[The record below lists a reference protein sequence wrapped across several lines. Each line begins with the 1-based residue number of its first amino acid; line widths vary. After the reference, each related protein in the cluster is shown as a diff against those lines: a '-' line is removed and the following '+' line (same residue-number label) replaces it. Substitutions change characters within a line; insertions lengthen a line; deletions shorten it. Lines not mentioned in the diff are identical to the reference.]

1 MKKSFIYASIF
12 AGCLLTFNSCTKDE
26 NLELYMGDNFSTDAQ
41 KMIDAINTLSY
52 PTGFSPSDDE
62 HPEYK
67 NMDPEV
73 YSDKKTTENRRIE
86 GYYGYVDLGLSVK
99 WATSNLGS
107 VSPVNEQRTLE
118 EIFQE
123 IEEGMDLQPVDK
135 PSFATDGS
143 NTYPKTINYDDYQK
157 IKEVYNAYSS
167 YCYGKTLA
175 HDEAIEKYNRLQAEN
190 HQYLFAGGDTYPWGG
205 TSMWG
210 FIAINGTTDAPA
222 NIAGNPEYDA
232 ATHILGDGW
241 SIPTKEQWQELID
254 RCQWEKKDGHYIV
267 TGPSG
272 KQIVLPCLLYHT
284 AERTDGNACYLHLD
298 DTKDFKFGELNFRI
312 YIRPVHTK

>member
-41 KMIDAINTLSY
+41 EMIDAINTLSY
-52 PTGFSPSDDE
+52 PTGFSPSDDK

-123 IEEGMDLQPVDK
+123 IEQGMDLQPVDK

-143 NTYPKTINYDDYQK
+143 NTYPKTINYDDYQNIEK
-157 IKEVYNAYSS
+157 IYNAYSS
-167 YCYGKTLA
+167 YCYNKTLA

-190 HQYLFAGGDTYPWGG
+190 HQYLFAGGDYYPWGG
-205 TSMWG
+205 TSMRD
-210 FIAINGTTDAPA
+210 FIAINDAPA

-254 RCQWEKKDGHYIV
+254 RCQWEKKGRDYIV

-284 AERTDGNACYLHLD
+284 AERTDGGACYLLLY
-298 DTKDFKFGELNFRI
+298 DTKEFKFSALNAPR

>member
-26 NLELYMGDNFSTDAQ
+26 DLELYMGDNFSTDAQ

-73 YSDKKTTENRRIE
+73 YSDKKTTEIRRIE

-143 NTYPKTINYDDYQK
+143 NTYPKTINYDDYQN
-157 IKEVYNAYSS
+157 IKKVYNAYSS

-190 HQYLFAGGDTYPWGG
+190 HQYLFAGGDAYPWGG
-205 TSMWG
+205 TSVRD
-210 FIAINGTTDAPA
+210 FIAINDAPA

-254 RCQWEKKDGHYIV
+254 RCQWEKKGRDYIV

-284 AERTDGNACYLHLD
+284 AERTDGGACYLLLD
-298 DTKDFKFGELNFRI
+298 DTKEFKFSKLSLII
-312 YIRPVHTK
+312 YFRPVHTK

>member
-1 MKKSFIYASIF
+1 MKKSLIYASIF

-41 KMIDAINTLSY
+41 EMIDAINTLSY
-52 PTGFSPSDDE
+52 PTSFSPSDDE

-123 IEEGMDLQPVDK
+123 IEQGMDLQPVDK

-143 NTYPKTINYDDYQK
+143 NTYPKTINYDDYQNIEK
-157 IKEVYNAYSS
+157 IYNAYSS
-167 YCYGKTLA
+167 YCYNKTRA

-190 HQYLFAGGDTYPWGG
+190 HQYLFAGGDYYPWGG
-205 TSMWG
+205 TSMRD
-210 FIAINGTTDAPA
+210 FIAINDAPA

-254 RCQWEKKDGHYIV
+254 RCQWENKGRDYIV

-284 AERTDGNACYLHLD
+284 AERTDGGACYLLLY
-298 DTKDFKFGELNFRI
+298 DTKGFKLSALNAPR

>member
-1 MKKSFIYASIF
+1 MKKSFIYTILF
-12 AGCLLTFNSCTKDE
+12 AGCLLTFNSCTKDKD
-26 NLELYMGDNFSTDAQ
+26 LELYMGDNFSIEAQ

-52 PTGFSPSDDE
+52 PTGFSPSDDKY
-62 HPEYK
+62 PEYK

-73 YSDKKTTENRRIE
+73 YSDKKTTEGRQFE

-143 NTYPKTINYDDYQK
+143 NTYPKTINYDDYQNIKK
-157 IKEVYNAYSS
+157 IYNAYSS
-167 YCYGKTLA
+167 YCYGKTRA
-175 HDEAIEKYNRLQAEN
+175 HDDAIEKYNRLQAEN
-190 HQYLFAGGDTYPWGG
+190 HQYLFASGDTYPWGG

-210 FIAINGTTDAPA
+210 FIAINGTTEAPA
-222 NIAGNPEYDA
+222 NIAGNPKYDA
-232 ATHILGDGW
+232 ATYILGDGW
-241 SIPTKEQWQELID
+241 SVPTKEQWQELMD
-254 RCQWEKKDGHYIV
+254 KCQWEKLGGHYIV

-272 KQIVLPCLLYHT
+272 KQIVLPCLRYHT
-284 AERTDGNACYLHLD
+284 SERADGNAFYLHLD
-298 DTKDFKFGELNFRI
+298 DTKEFKLGELNFRI
-312 YIRPVHTK
+312 YVRPVHTK

>member
-143 NTYPKTINYDDYQK
+143 NTYPKTINYDDYQN

-190 HQYLFAGGDTYPWGG
+190 HQYLFAGGDAYPWGG
-205 TSMWG
+205 TSVRD
-210 FIAINGTTDAPA
+210 FIAINDAPA

-241 SIPTKEQWQELID
+241 IIPTKEQWQELID
-254 RCQWEKKDGHYIV
+254 RCQWEKKGRDYIV

-272 KQIVLPCLLYHT
+272 KQIVLPCLLYNT
-284 AERTDGNACYLHLD
+284 AERTDGGACYLLLD
-298 DTKDFKFGELNFRI
+298 DTKELKFSKLSLII
-312 YIRPVHTK
+312 YFRPVHTK

>member
-41 KMIDAINTLSY
+41 EMIDAINTLSY

-123 IEEGMDLQPVDK
+123 IEQGMDLQPVDK

-143 NTYPKTINYDDYQK
+143 NTYPKTINYDDYQNIEK
-157 IKEVYNAYSS
+157 IYNAYSS
-167 YCYGKTLA
+167 YCYNKTLA

-190 HQYLFAGGDTYPWGG
+190 HQYLFAGGDYYPWGG
-205 TSMWG
+205 TSMRD
-210 FIAINGTTDAPA
+210 FIAINDAPA

-254 RCQWEKKDGHYIV
+254 RCQWEKKGRDYIV

-284 AERTDGNACYLHLD
+284 AERTDGGACYLLLY
-298 DTKDFKFGELNFRI
+298 DTKEFKFSALNAPR

>member
-1 MKKSFIYASIF
+1 MKKSFIYPSLF

-26 NLELYMGDNFSTDAQ
+26 DLELYMGDNFSTDAQ

-73 YSDKKTTENRRIE
+73 SSDKNTTEIRRIE

-143 NTYPKTINYDDYQK
+143 NTYPKTINYDDYQN

-190 HQYLFAGGDTYPWGG
+190 HQYLFAGGDAYPWGG
-205 TSMWG
+205 TNVRD
-210 FIAINGTTDAPA
+210 FIAINDAPA

-254 RCQWEKKDGHYIV
+254 RCQWEKKGRDYIV

-284 AERTDGNACYLHLD
+284 AERTDGGACYLLLD
-298 DTKDFKFGELNFRI
+298 DTKEFKFSKLSLLI
-312 YIRPVHTK
+312 YFRPVHTK

>member
-41 KMIDAINTLSY
+41 EMIDAINTLSY

-143 NTYPKTINYDDYQK
+143 NTYPKTINYDDYQN
-157 IKEVYNAYSS
+157 IKEIYNAYSS
-167 YCYGKTLA
+167 YCYNKTLA

-190 HQYLFAGGDTYPWGG
+190 HQYLFAGGDAYPWGG
-205 TSMWG
+205 TSVRD

-254 RCQWEKKDGHYIV
+254 RCQWEKKGRDYIV

-284 AERTDGNACYLHLD
+284 AERTDGGACYLLLD
-298 DTKDFKFGELNFRI
+298 DTKEFKFSALNAPR

>member
-41 KMIDAINTLSY
+41 EMIDAINTLSY

-73 YSDKKTTENRRIE
+73 YSDKKTTEGRQFE

-143 NTYPKTINYDDYQK
+143 NTYPKTIN
-157 IKEVYNAYSS
+157 
-167 YCYGKTLA
+167 
-175 HDEAIEKYNRLQAEN
+175 
-190 HQYLFAGGDTYPWGG
+190 
-205 TSMWG
+205 
-210 FIAINGTTDAPA
+210 
-222 NIAGNPEYDA
+222 
-232 ATHILGDGW
+232 
-241 SIPTKEQWQELID
+241 
-254 RCQWEKKDGHYIV
+254 
-267 TGPSG
+267 
-272 KQIVLPCLLYHT
+272 
-284 AERTDGNACYLHLD
+284 
-298 DTKDFKFGELNFRI
+298 
-312 YIRPVHTK
+312 

>member
-1 MKKSFIYASIF
+1 MKKSLIYASIF

-41 KMIDAINTLSY
+41 EMIDAINTLSY
-52 PTGFSPSDDE
+52 PTSFSPSDDE

-143 NTYPKTINYDDYQK
+143 NTYPKTINYDDYQN
-157 IKEVYNAYSS
+157 IKEVYNAYSG

-175 HDEAIEKYNRLQAEN
+175 HDEAIERYNRLQAEK
-190 HQYLFAGGDTYPWGG
+190 HQDLFAGGDAYPWGG
-205 TSMWG
+205 TSMRD
-210 FIAINGTTDAPA
+210 FIAINDAPA

-254 RCQWEKKDGHYIV
+254 RCQWENKGRDYIV

-284 AERTDGNACYLHLD
+284 AERTDGGACYLLLY
-298 DTKDFKFGELNFRI
+298 DTKEFKFSALNAPR

>member
-26 NLELYMGDNFSTDAQ
+26 DLELYMGDNFSTDAQ

-73 YSDKKTTENRRIE
+73 YSDKKTTEIRRIE

-118 EIFQE
+118 DIFQE

-143 NTYPKTINYDDYQK
+143 NTYPKTINYDDYQN
-157 IKEVYNAYSS
+157 IKEIYNAYSS

-190 HQYLFAGGDTYPWGG
+190 HQYLFAGGDAYPWGG
-205 TSMWG
+205 TSVRD
-210 FIAINGTTDAPA
+210 FIAINDAPA
-222 NIAGNPEYDA
+222 NIAGNQEYDA
-232 ATHILGDGW
+232 ATHILGEDGAYRQK
-241 SIPTKEQWQELID
+241 SN
-254 RCQWEKKDGHYIV
+254 
-267 TGPSG
+267 G
-272 KQIVLPCLLYHT
+272 KSL
-284 AERTDGNACYLHLD
+284 
-298 DTKDFKFGELNFRI
+298 
-312 YIRPVHTK
+312 

>member
-26 NLELYMGDNFSTDAQ
+26 NLELYMGDNFYTDAQ

-143 NTYPKTINYDDYQK
+143 NTYPKTINYEDYQN
-157 IKEVYNAYSS
+157 IKKVYNAYSS

-175 HDEAIEKYNRLQAEN
+175 HDTAIEKYNRLQAEN
-190 HQYLFAGGDTYPWGG
+190 HQYLFARGDAYPWGG
-205 TSMWG
+205 TSVRDY
-210 FIAINGTTDAPA
+210 IAINDAPA

-254 RCQWEKKDGHYIV
+254 KCQWEEKGRDYIV

-284 AERTDGNACYLHLD
+284 AERTDGGACYLILN
-298 DTKDFKFGELNFRI
+298 DTKEFKFSKLNSPI
-312 YIRPVHTK
+312 YFRPVHTK

>member
-26 NLELYMGDNFSTDAQ
+26 DLELYMGDNFSTDAQ

-73 YSDKKTTENRRIE
+73 YSDKKTTEIRRIE

-143 NTYPKTINYDDYQK
+143 NTYPKTINYDDYQN
-157 IKEVYNAYSS
+157 IKEVYNAYSG

-190 HQYLFAGGDTYPWGG
+190 HQYLFAGGDAYPRGG
-205 TSMWG
+205 PSVRD
-210 FIAINGTTDAPA
+210 FIAINDAPA

-254 RCQWEKKDGHYIV
+254 RCQWEKKGRDYIV

-284 AERTDGNACYLHLD
+284 AERTDGGACYLLLD
-298 DTKDFKFGELNFRI
+298 DTKEFKFSKLSLII
-312 YIRPVHTK
+312 YFRPVHTK

>member
-1 MKKSFIYASIF
+1 MKKSLIYASIF

-41 KMIDAINTLSY
+41 EMIDAINTLSY
-52 PTGFSPSDDE
+52 PTSFSPSDDE

-143 NTYPKTINYDDYQK
+143 NTYPKTINYDDYQN
-157 IKEVYNAYSS
+157 IKEVYNAYSG

-175 HDEAIEKYNRLQAEN
+175 HVEAIERYNRLQAEK
-190 HQYLFAGGDTYPWGG
+190 HQDLFAGGDAYPWGG
-205 TSMWG
+205 TSMRD
-210 FIAINGTTDAPA
+210 FIAINDAPA

-254 RCQWEKKDGHYIV
+254 RCQWENKGRDYIV

-284 AERTDGNACYLHLD
+284 AERTDGGACYLLLD
-298 DTKDFKFGELNFRI
+298 DTKEFKFSALNAPR

>member
-41 KMIDAINTLSY
+41 EMIDAINTLSY

-73 YSDKKTTENRRIE
+73 YSEKKTTENRRIE

-123 IEEGMDLQPVDK
+123 IEQGMDLQPVDK

-143 NTYPKTINYDDYQK
+143 NTYPKTINYDDYQNIEK
-157 IKEVYNAYSS
+157 IYNAYSS
-167 YCYGKTLA
+167 YCYNKTLA

-190 HQYLFAGGDTYPWGG
+190 HQYLFAGGDYYPWGG
-205 TSMWG
+205 TSMRD
-210 FIAINGTTDAPA
+210 FIAINDAPA

-254 RCQWEKKDGHYIV
+254 RCQWEKKGRDYIV

-284 AERTDGNACYLHLD
+284 AERTDGGACYLLLY
-298 DTKDFKFGELNFRI
+298 DTKEFKFSALNAPR

>member
-26 NLELYMGDNFSTDAQ
+26 DLELYMGDNFSTDAQ

-73 YSDKKTTENRRIE
+73 YSDKKTTEIRRIE

-123 IEEGMDLQPVDK
+123 IEQGMDLQPVDK

-143 NTYPKTINYDDYQK
+143 NTYPKTINYDDYQNIEK
-157 IKEVYNAYSS
+157 IYNAYSS
-167 YCYGKTLA
+167 YCYNKTLA

-190 HQYLFAGGDTYPWGG
+190 HQYLFAGGDAYPWGG
-205 TSMWG
+205 TSVRD
-210 FIAINGTTDAPA
+210 FIAINDAPA

-254 RCQWEKKDGHYIV
+254 RCQWEKKGRDYIV

-284 AERTDGNACYLHLD
+284 AERTDGGACYLLLD
-298 DTKDFKFGELNFRI
+298 DTKEFKFSKLSLII
-312 YIRPVHTK
+312 YFRPVHTK

>member
-41 KMIDAINTLSY
+41 EMIDAINTLSY

-73 YSDKKTTENRRIE
+73 YSDKKTTEIRRIE

-123 IEEGMDLQPVDK
+123 IEQGMDLQPVDK

-143 NTYPKTINYDDYQK
+143 NTYPKTINYDDYQNIEK
-157 IKEVYNAYSS
+157 IYNAYSS
-167 YCYGKTLA
+167 YCYNKTLA

-190 HQYLFAGGDTYPWGG
+190 HQYLFAGGDAYPWGG
-205 TSMWG
+205 TSVRD
-210 FIAINGTTDAPA
+210 FIAINDAPA

-254 RCQWEKKDGHYIV
+254 RCQWEKKGRDYIV

-284 AERTDGNACYLHLD
+284 AERTDGGACYLLLD
-298 DTKDFKFGELNFRI
+298 DTKEFKFSKLSLII
-312 YIRPVHTK
+312 YFRPVHTK